1 MKKILFLT
9 ILLNVIINGVAQVAT
24 ITREQKIAQFNE
36 TAKQKAAMYANYKP
50 SVISYNISDGFKETH
65 KYLYAWIQDDMM
77 RVATDALFYLCHA
90 KILEVGTN
98 KELASID
105 HQYDNGGVFS
115 DKFLLSELRAKMP
128 GGTKG
133 YYQLYYAT
141 KASAA
146 TKSRFDGRITFDQTY
161 IVQSPN
167 AAPVE
172 KGPKLTAIKVTFN
185 TQDHDKEAGKWVDF
199 KITRKPR
206 TVTDFYKYV
215 VGGLYIEDPA
225 KWDYG
230 DIKEFNVDTKP
241 KNVFV
246 SDFANGG
253 NITVT
258 NMPTDLW
265 QVIIYITFEFAD
277 GTKKNF
283 RRGKTSN
290 PNRGNVL
297 SIDFDKDFKIT
308 KEYDNN
314 TGY

>member
-1 MKKILFLT
+1 MKRRF
-9 ILLNVIINGVAQVAT
+9 ILLTFLFSSIVVSAQVTT
-24 ITREQKIAQFNE
+24 ITKEQKIAKFNE
-36 TAKQKAAMYANYKP
+36 TAKQKAALYANYKP
-50 SVISYNISDGFKETH
+50 SVISYGISEGFKETH

-77 RVATDALFYLCHA
+77 RIATDALFYLCHA

-128 GGTKG
+128 GGTTG

-141 KASAA
+141 KSNF
-146 TKSRFDGRITFDQTY
+146 SGRITFDKNF
-161 IVQSPN
+161 IVKSPN

-172 KGPKLTAIKVTFN
+172 KGPKLTAIQVTFN
-185 TQDHDKEAGKWVDF
+185 TQDHDKEAGKWVAF
-199 KITRKPR
+199 QVTRKPR
-206 TVTDFYKYV
+206 SVTDFYKYV
-215 VGGLYIEDPA
+215 VGGQHIEDPA

-230 DIKEFNVDTKP
+230 DIKKFTVDTKP
-241 KNVFV
+241 KNVFA
-246 SDFANGG
+246 SDFVNGG

-265 QVIIYITFEFAD
+265 KVTIYIRFEFAD
-277 GTKKNF
+277 GNSKVF
-283 RRGKTSN
+283 RRSKTSN
-290 PNRGNVL
+290 PARGNVL
-297 SIDFDKDFKIT
+297 SIDFDKDFKVI

-314 TGY
+314 TEY

>member
-1 MKKILFLT
+1 
-9 ILLNVIINGVAQVAT
+9 
-24 ITREQKIAQFNE
+24 
-36 TAKQKAAMYANYKP
+36 
-50 SVISYNISDGFKETH
+50 
-65 KYLYAWIQDDMM
+65 
-77 RVATDALFYLCHA
+77 
-90 KILEVGTN
+90 
-98 KELASID
+98 
-105 HQYDNGGVFS
+105 
-115 DKFLLSELRAKMP
+115 
-128 GGTKG
+128 
-133 YYQLYYAT
+133 
-141 KASAA
+141 
-146 TKSRFDGRITFDQTY
+146 
-161 IVQSPN
+161 
-167 AAPVE
+167 
-172 KGPKLTAIKVTFN
+172 
-185 TQDHDKEAGKWVDF
+185 VDF